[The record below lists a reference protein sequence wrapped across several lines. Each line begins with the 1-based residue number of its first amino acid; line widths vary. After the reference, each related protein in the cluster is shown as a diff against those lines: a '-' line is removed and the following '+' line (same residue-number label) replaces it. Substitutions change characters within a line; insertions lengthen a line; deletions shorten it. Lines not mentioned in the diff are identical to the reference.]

1 MNKPHLPLLRQ
12 STKTTMNISILL
24 LWMASI
30 AFLTDFIIY
39 IFSYKYRKFGGH
51 TIGTMAYLILLSD
64 LTYSVYLGDIESNEF
79 RVILTGTL
87 LIGALFIIEHTI
99 NTYKHIILHDKAAS
113 AGHRESELE
122 EEIIQ
127 LQNDLNK
134 TKALYDKALDDNY
147 TLISEIHEKSVQEEN
162 LIIEKGYRIK
172 SNFEY
177 ENKLP
182 QYVTTKQTRKGF
194 QIYTLLIHGYEAE
207 RGPLFERHLNIISER
222 MCLLLS
228 EEEIDSLLQIDR
240 KRAEEAGKLY
250 DML

>member
-1 MNKPHLPLLRQ
+1 
-12 STKTTMNISILL
+12 MNISMIL

-30 AFLTDFIIY
+30 AFLADFAIY
-39 IFSYKYRKFGGH
+39 IFSHKYRKFGGH

-99 NTYKHIILHDKAAS
+99 NTYKHITLHDKAAS

-122 EEIIQ
+122 DEIIR
-127 LQNDLNK
+127 LQNELNK
-134 TKALYDKALDDNY
+134 TKALHDKALDDNY
-147 TLISEIHEKSVQEEN
+147 TLITQIHENAVQEEN
-162 LIIEKGYRIK
+162 LIIEKGIRIK
-172 SNFEY
+172 SNYEY

-182 QYVTTKQTRKGF
+182 EITSSQQTRKGF

-207 RGPLFERHLNIISER
+207 RGPLFERHLNQISEK
-222 MCLLLS
+222 MCSFLS
-228 EEEIDSLLQIDR
+228 DEEIESLIQIDR
-240 KRAEEAGKLY
+240 KRAEEAGQLY